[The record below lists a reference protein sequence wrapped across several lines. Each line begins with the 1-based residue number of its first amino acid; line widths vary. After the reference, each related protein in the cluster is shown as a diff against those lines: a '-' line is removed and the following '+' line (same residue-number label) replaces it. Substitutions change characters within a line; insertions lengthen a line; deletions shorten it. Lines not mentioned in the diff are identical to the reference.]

1 MSLEVVCTSHA
12 ALLCAR
18 LACRLRQCHVHAW
31 ALAFMGLFNLCYIFT
46 WTTSLSIETFD
57 LPAFIISS
65 TVGPCLQELLLR
77 VLPSYPTRNPLLQ
90 SNSQQQQKQDS
101 ADSLPLGGFSA
112 EAIARWL
119 VPNKAVATAF
129 LYNARNVQ

>member
-1 MSLEVVCTSHA
+1 M
-12 ALLCAR
+12 
-18 LACRLRQCHVHAW
+18 
-31 ALAFMGLFNLCYIFT
+31 
-46 WTTSLSIETFD
+46 
-57 LPAFIISS
+57 
-65 TVGPCLQELLLR
+65 
-77 VLPSYPTRNPLLQ
+77 LPSYPTRNPLLQ

-129 LYNARNVQ
+129 LYNARDVQ